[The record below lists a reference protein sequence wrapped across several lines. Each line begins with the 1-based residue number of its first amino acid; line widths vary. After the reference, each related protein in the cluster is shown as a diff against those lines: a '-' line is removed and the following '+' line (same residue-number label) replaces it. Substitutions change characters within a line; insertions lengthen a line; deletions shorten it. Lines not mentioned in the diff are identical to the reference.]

1 MVPLAAANSLLLR
14 SLFLMVYLCLHQN
27 FECIELLLVSG
38 GESFFQKL
46 PFEKGNLTKILTKEL
61 IPAILNLCEKGN
73 LSLKDVTHIV
83 CTQGPGSFTG
93 LRITL
98 STLQG
103 IATAISAKIFV
114 TTTLHILAFKSRKS
128 PVIVSMSNEKGG
140 HFTQSFEMQDNLP
153 LALDD
158 IHMTEEPSFLG
169 DVSVH
174 DLFDY
179 ASKIND
185 WGGVERLSPVYGHT
199 PTFRKKSQ

>member
-1 MVPLAAANSLLLR
+1 
-14 SLFLMVYLCLHQN
+14 MVYLCLHQN

-61 IPAILNLCEKGN
+61 IPSILNLCEKGK
-73 LSLKDVTHIV
+73 LSLKDITHIV

-103 IATAISAKIFV
+103 IATAISAKV
-114 TTTLHILAFKSRKS
+114 WGTTTLHILAFKAQKS

-140 HFTQSFEMQDNLP
+140 YFTQTFDKQDALP
-153 LALDD
+153 FALDD
-158 IHMTEEPSFLG
+158 LHITTEPAFFN
-169 DVSVH
+169 DVSVY
-174 DLFDY
+174 DLFNY
-179 ASKIND
+179 AKRIDD